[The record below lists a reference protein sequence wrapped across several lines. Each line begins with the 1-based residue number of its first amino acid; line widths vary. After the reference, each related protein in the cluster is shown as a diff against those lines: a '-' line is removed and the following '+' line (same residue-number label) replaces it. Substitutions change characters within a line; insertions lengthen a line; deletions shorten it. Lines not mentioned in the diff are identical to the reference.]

1 MLTHPVKF
9 FLWEET
15 GEPEKTHDFRQS
27 VDRTLPTCDQ
37 MLDTGLEPMTSV
49 VGGRRL
55 DAEKRHWKPPT
66 SCVATQEYGMGWNG
80 MEIPPN
86 L

>member
-1 MLTHPVKF
+1 MV
-9 FLWEET
+9 
-15 GEPEKTHDFRQS
+15 
-27 VDRTLPTCDQ
+27 
-37 MLDTGLEPMTSV
+37 DTGLEPMTSV
-49 VGGRRL
+49 VGGCHL